1 MNEVYKAK
9 LLLEIYHKMKS
20 SNDFNYILKLKKLQ
34 YLVNNSSPINRN

>member
-1 MNEVYKAK
+1 MNEIYKAK

-34 YLVNNSSPINRN
+34 YIINNNLKTN